1 VTSVEEW
8 KLRIGTNV
16 LKNIGFK
23 SGQIIVDFG
32 CGTGIY
38 DVLLSKIVG
47 PDGKIYAID
56 SDERGLLSQLL
67 DEIKKLNIQN
77 IKVFKTSGDIYFP
90 VGNKMIDFV
99 LLYDV
104 LHLIDDDK
112 KTLLIQECSRVLK
125 KQGIISYHATHVDS
139 VKDIT
144 IKEAHKLMESN
155 GFILLDSFQKPMF
168 HWSWIQDS
176 WIFNY
181 HRKPHHKILNQS
193 L

>member
-1 VTSVEEW
+1 MTSVEEW
-8 KLRIGTNV
+8 KRKIGIDV
-16 LKNIGFK
+16 LKDIGFK

-38 DVLLSKIVG
+38 DVLLSKIIG
-47 PDGKIYAID
+47 PKGKIYAID

-67 DEIKKLNIQN
+67 DEIKRLNLQN
-77 IKVFKTSGDIYFP
+77 IKVFKTSGEIYFP
-90 VGNKMIDFV
+90 VGDMMVDFV

-112 KTLLIQECSRVLK
+112 KMSLIQECSRVIK
-125 KQGIISYHATHVDS
+125 KRGIISYHATHVDGEN
-139 VKDIT
+139 DLI
-144 IKEAHKLMESN
+144 IKEAHKLMENN
-155 GFILLDSFQKPMF
+155 GFILLESFQKPMF

-181 HRKPHHKILNQS
+181 HRK
-193 L
+193 